1 VIDEQIADLRAE
13 DARAV
18 RARAGNAP
26 TLDPVLAARARHRT
40 AYRGLDML
48 AVYVKARRELLFD
61 QFRRFWREQER
72 AGTWDRL
79 ERLAARRLDDAKER
93 RRAAERLE
101 KARRELEAA
110 QRDERD
116 AAERAQRAAAELATV
131 RDGDRRPRF
140 AAADGEVPV
149 ID

>member
-1 VIDEQIADLRAE
+1 MIDEQIADLRAE

-101 KARRELEAA
+101 KARRELE
-110 QRDERD
+110 
-116 AAERAQRAAAELATV
+116 LATV